1 MGSHGRAACG
11 FASASGSM
19 VIPRYPVDDEP
30 LLPSKLI
37 LIDRSPP
44 LVDRW
49 WEQFSDCPEVEVIA
63 GDYFQRPADAIVSPA
78 NSFGIMDGG
87 LDLAIRDTLGFS
99 VQDRIQAVILEKY
112 HGELPVGSAEV
123 VPTDEPRWKYMVA
136 APTMRV
142 PESVAFTLN
151 AYLAFRAV
159 LVAVENFNR
168 AAGKRAID
176 SLVCCGLGT
185 GIGKVPPARCAAQ
198 MRVAYQGVRTPSR
211 IPSFNMIHEVYKA
224 LLQT

>member
-1 MGSHGRAACG
+1 MDDDDPL
-11 FASASGSM
+11 
-19 VIPRYPVDDEP
+19 IPSR
-30 LLPSKLI
+30 LI
-37 LIDRSPP
+37 LIDRKDS
-44 LVDRW
+44 LVEEWRRM
-49 WEQFSDCPEVEVIA
+49 FADCPEVEVLA

-99 VQDRIQAVILEKY
+99 VQTRIQEVILAKY

-136 APTMRV
+136 APTMRIPEPV
-142 PESVAFTLN
+142 PFTLN
-151 AYLAFRAV
+151 AYLAFRAI

-168 AAGKRAID
+168 AAGGRPID

-185 GIGKVPPARCAAQ
+185 GIGKVSAAKCARQ
-198 MRVAYQGVRTPSR
+198 MRAAYQCLKAPSR
-211 IPSFNMIHEVYKA
+211 IASYQGIHEFHKA
-224 LLQT
+224 LLVM